1 MIFVLVVVAAALLAQ
16 TASVVF
22 AGRVVLRSS
31 ERLHTV
37 QHPQVTAE
45 ISTELRAELD
55 AIGVKIGDLRIA
67 VSEGIAGYQRHEKR
81 VQKTVAGARKLL
93 REGGLEHA
101 GLEAEV
107 DELREFDAGGSEEE
121 QLRLMPAQVE
131 DRGRTGIPGVSHEDL
146 DRLKA
151 ALNG

>member
-1 MIFVLVVVAAALLAQ
+1 MALLGL
-16 TASVVF
+16 TAATVIT
-22 AGRVVLRSS
+22 GRAVLRST

-37 QHPQVTAE
+37 EHPQVTAE
-45 ISTELRAELD
+45 ISTELRVELD
-55 AIGVKIGDLRIA
+55 AIGVQIGDLRIA

-107 DELREFDAGGSEEE
+107 SELREFDAGASEEE
-121 QLRLMPAQVE
+121 QLRLLPAEVA

-146 DRLKA
+146 DRIKA